1 MREHSD
7 IVVAGGGPVGAAFAL
22 ALADSEFS
30 VQVLEARAQL
40 QQPTFRRTLALS
52 YGTRLILERLGVWS
66 ALCKVTPIRDIHISQ
81 RGGMGVARLSAAE
94 EQLPELGTVVDYG
107 ELDAVLHQALANSP
121 VQVVS
126 SARVV
131 ASRSTAT
138 YASLQAERG
147 GQSEWVTTRLAVI
160 ADGGAGQAN
169 RARREYAQHAL
180 VAWVKSELPHGHCAY
195 ERFTDE
201 GPMAL
206 LPDQDGFALV
216 LTALPERVNALL
228 VMPEADFLAELYQHF
243 GERLGRF
250 VQVRERS
257 SFPLATSHTR
267 DVVSPHRVM
276 IGNAAHVMHPVAGQ
290 GFNLG
295 LRDAWELAEQVRA
308 SGREALGDMSM
319 LKRYAASRQFDVSA
333 SMWFTDS
340 LVRLFTQPNP
350 LLDHVRSMGLLA
362 LQQMPPLKHFVAR
375 RMIFGARAW

>member
-30 VQVLEARAQL
+30 VQVLEARTHL
-40 QQPTFRRTLALS
+40 RQPAFRRTLALS

-66 ALCKVTPIRDIHISQ
+66 ALRKVTPIRDIHISQ
-81 RGGMGVARLSAAE
+81 RGGIGVARLSAGE
-94 EQLPELGTVVDYG
+94 EQLPELGAVVDYG
-107 ELDAVLHQALANSP
+107 ELDAVLHQVLANSP

-126 SARVV
+126 GARVV
-131 ASRSTAT
+131 DSFGTAT
-138 YASLQAERG
+138 YASLQVEHHD
-147 GQSEWVTTRLAVI
+147 QPECVTTRMAVI
-160 ADGGAGQAN
+160 ADGGAGL
-169 RARREYAQHAL
+169 ARRAHRAYAQHAL
-180 VAWVKSELPHGHCAY
+180 VAWVKSELPHEHCAY

-228 VMPEADFLAELYQHF
+228 AMPEADFLAELYSHF
-243 GERLGRF
+243 GGRLGHF
-250 VQVRERS
+250 VQVRERN
-257 SFPLATSHTR
+257 SFPLAASYAR
-267 DVVSPHRVM
+267 DVVSAHRVM
-276 IGNAAHVMHPVAGQ
+276 IGNAAHMMHPVAGQ

-295 LRDAWELAEQVRA
+295 LRDAWELAGQVRA
-308 SGREALGDMSM
+308 CGREALGSLPM
-319 LKRYAASRQFDVSA
+319 LKRYAATRQFDVSA

-340 LVRLFTQPNP
+340 LVRLFTQPDP
-350 LLDHVRSMGLLA
+350 LLGHVRSMGLLA
-362 LQQMPPLKHFVAR
+362 LQQLPPLKHFVAR